1 MIETD
6 LYGYLVANLDSSL
19 KIYWGKNAKSIDWD
33 SGVTTVNFFK
43 LPSQS
48 SATTPSFLDNFQ
60 LSVRNK
66 YIDAAQQTANDIIE
80 LFQLYFGLI
89 GSYRVTIVNVFSN
102 GVLYEDEDIVH
113 IPITLSIKY
122 TGI

>member
-6 LYGYLVANLDSSL
+6 LYTFLTDSIDSS
-19 KIYWGKNAKSIDWD
+19 INISWGKVDESVDWE
-33 SGVTTVNFFK
+33 SGVTTVNFQK

-48 SATTPSFLDNFQ
+48 SNLTPSFYDNFQ

-66 YIDAAQQTANDIIE
+66 YIDQAQQTANDIIE
-80 LFQLYFGLI
+80 LFQLFNGKLTTYNI
-89 GSYRVTIVNVFSN
+89 WVVDVFCN
-102 GVLYEDEDIVH
+102 GVVYEEEDIVH
-113 IPITLSIKY
+113 IPVTLSIKY